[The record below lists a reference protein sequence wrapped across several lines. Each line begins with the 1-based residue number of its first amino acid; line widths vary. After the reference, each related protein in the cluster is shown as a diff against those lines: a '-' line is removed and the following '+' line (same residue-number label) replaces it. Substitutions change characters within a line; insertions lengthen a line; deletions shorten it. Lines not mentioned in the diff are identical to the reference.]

1 MFFIPQQQNETIMKR
16 RQQNTQYQVYAS
28 HIKFLDLSGDD
39 VWFVV
44 ISPDNST
51 VVTSQTGSISAWR
64 LSNGQRVFSVE
75 EQRVTAAPICVLE
88 KDNTVLLATIIKHNV
103 KLYNLQTG
111 HLFQELHDEKLQKHS
126 AMSSPLFVCPLEDHS
141 VLYAGRDNLSSASPL
156 RGWIRAAHLDTG
168 EVVEKLQVNPNNVVH
183 FIGVT
188 EPDMLLLVL
197 SEGAPDLRKG
207 SAVQTK
213 FFKLELWD
221 ITQKILFR
229 KLADFPDKVRCYALS
244 SDKCKAL
251 TLGNSRFLSNANI
264 FRAEVKVFDLKSG
277 DIIECMLTYPSTI
290 HLMEFIDS
298 NHVITASRDKIVRLW
313 DLERNVTLPSE
324 ESEEEAELEIVDL
337 HGCHA
342 ICWEKNGIRLV
353 DLQAGRFIQFVNGLQ
368 PQMAFVNDSEVI
380 LASSGKLHLFDMN
393 QRQRIRQFDGDV
405 YQAGLT
411 NSCFV
416 YKQAQVIAVSC
427 DQRSLCVFDIS
438 SGRRIAQLQCEH
450 VRR

>member
-1 MFFIPQQQNETIMKR
+1 MSTRYTNQRFTRYTRHVSFFC
-16 RQQNTQYQVYAS
+16 
-28 HIKFLDLSGDD
+28 HLLGDD

-51 VVTSQTGSISAWR
+51 VVTSQTGSISVWR
-64 LSNGQRVFSVE
+64 LSNGKRVFSVE
-75 EQRVTAAPICVLE
+75 ERGLTAAPICVFE
-88 KDNTVLLATIIKHNV
+88 KDNTVLLASIIKQNV
-103 KLYNLQTG
+103 KIYNLQTG
-111 HLFQELHDEKLQKHS
+111 HLFQELHDEKLQKHN
-126 AMSSPLFVCPLEDHS
+126 AMSSPLFMCSLEHHS
-141 VLYAGRDNLSSASPL
+141 VLYAGRDNVSSASPF

-168 EVVEKLQVNPNNVVH
+168 EVVERLQVSPNNVVH

-188 EPDMLLLVL
+188 EPDKLLLVL
-197 SEGAPDLRKG
+197 SEGAQDRRKG

-213 FFKLELWD
+213 FFKLELWN

-229 KLADFPDKVRCYALS
+229 KLADLPDKVRCYALS
-244 SDKCKAL
+244 SDKCKVL
-251 TLGNSRFLSNANI
+251 TLGNSRFLANANV
-264 FRAEVKVFDLKSG
+264 FRAEVKMFDLKSG
-277 DIIECMLTYPSTI
+277 DIIQRMLTYPSTI

-313 DLERNVTLPSE
+313 DLERNVTSPSE
-324 ESEEEAELEIVDL
+324 GSEEEAELEIVDL
-337 HGCHA
+337 SGYHA

-353 DLQAGRFIQFVNGLQ
+353 DLQARRFVQFRNGLQ

-411 NSCFV
+411 NSIFV
-416 YKQAQVIAVSC
+416 YKQAQLIAVSC

-438 SGRRIAQLQCEH
+438 TGRRIAQMQCEH